1 AGPPRPR
8 PPPPPRRFRVGV
20 GDGIV
25 GYAIVGRAARR
36 GYVQRL
42 AVAPE
47 VQGSGLGRALLPDG
61 PRWLRRRGAG
71 GAVVNPQGDNDR
83 ARQLYES
90 LGFRMAPSGLAVLGR
105 DLQVPAAAP

>member
-1 AGPPRPR
+1 VA
-8 PPPPPRRFRVGV
+8 V
-20 GDGIV
+20 DGAVV

-47 VQGSGLGRALLPDG
+47 VQGSGLGRALLIDG
-61 PRWLRRRGAG
+61 LRWLGRRGAAR
-71 GAVVNPQGDNDR
+71 AVVNTQVDNDR
-83 ARQLYES
+83 ARRLYES

-105 DLQVPAAAP
+105 VLQVPAPAQ